1 MKKNKKILVTGST
14 GLIGSNLVK
23 RLKDE
28 GHDVKGI
35 STKDGDLQD
44 YEFCKKITKGIDIV
58 FHCAANTSGAKVM
71 QSSPLDHVT
80 PNVVMNSRLMENCY
94 KNKVKKFIFMSS
106 SVVYPNTYHTPNKET
121 DNVGNEIYEKY
132 FAVGWMK
139 RYTEKLCE
147 LYSNYLTPSMQCIII
162 RPANIYGPGD
172 KFDERSHVLPATI
185 MKVVNKDNPI
195 NVWGDG
201 NDIRDFIYIDD
212 FIDSCIVVMN
222 KVDKFDIFNIG
233 SGNGYSVRDL
243 LSICMRLEK
252 HGVPVTFDS
261 SKPSM
266 IPVRLLDVSKS
277 ERILN
282 FKCKTTLEE
291 GLKKTLD
298 WYRENVLNSKK
309 KKKTDK

>member
-132 FAVGWMK
+132 CSGVD
-139 RYTEKLCE
+139 EK
-147 LYSNYLTPSMQCIII
+147 
-162 RPANIYGPGD
+162 IY
-172 KFDERSHVLPATI
+172 
-185 MKVVNKDNPI
+185 
-195 NVWGDG
+195 
-201 NDIRDFIYIDD
+201 
-212 FIDSCIVVMN
+212 
-222 KVDKFDIFNIG
+222 
-233 SGNGYSVRDL
+233 
-243 LSICMRLEK
+243 
-252 HGVPVTFDS
+252 
-261 SKPSM
+261 
-266 IPVRLLDVSKS
+266 
-277 ERILN
+277 
-282 FKCKTTLEE
+282 
-291 GLKKTLD
+291 
-298 WYRENVLNSKK
+298 
-309 KKKTDK
+309 